1 MATENEKKEK
11 RKKTIVIAV
20 FVLLFI
26 GIVYMILRPKGGDEE
41 SQNEAGINT
50 DMPSAS
56 LDKLPENKL
65 DSYKRGVAIED
76 ETERKMQAIG
86 TLSDYLQTQDST
98 LIEEVSDPVTEEEQL
113 IYETMKAYEQASQ
126 SNRQFY
132 NEYVVDDEVNYELR
146 LQLDEEEQKR
156 MALER
161 ELEKYKSLEAQQE
174 QQLAMLEKS
183 YELANKYSAQ
193 QNPQP
198 VAPKDPK
205 KGDQNLENISV
216 VRTEKRMVT
225 TLQQREM
232 DTLLM
237 SRLSTE
243 PTNDRFYT
251 AVGAQEQND
260 FFKNTIKAVVSET
273 QVVKDG
279 DNVKLQLL
287 ETICLAN
294 GLVVPK
300 NSSLIARAVLNGN
313 RMNLIVQSLEVDGA
327 LAGVQLSAYDL
338 SGQEG
343 IYVPDA
349 PVSDAVVNFTSG
361 MASTLATSGSVN
373 INNTTAV
380 EQVKGDLIRGAVRGG
395 ADLVKGAVETF
406 KVKINSGYRLYLY
419 DTTRKSF

>member
-1 MATENEKKEK
+1 M
-11 RKKTIVIAV
+11 
-20 FVLLFI
+20 
-26 GIVYMILRPKGGDEE
+26 
-41 SQNEAGINT
+41 
-50 DMPSAS
+50 
-56 LDKLPENKL
+56 
-65 DSYKRGVAIED
+65 
-76 ETERKMQAIG
+76 
-86 TLSDYLQTQDST
+86 
-98 LIEEVSDPVTEEEQL
+98 
-113 IYETMKAYEQASQ
+113 
-126 SNRQFY
+126 
-132 NEYVVDDEVNYELR
+132 
-146 LQLDEEEQKR
+146 
-156 MALER
+156 
-161 ELEKYKSLEAQQE
+161 
-174 QQLAMLEKS
+174 
-183 YELANKYSAQ
+183 
-193 QNPQP
+193 
-198 VAPKDPK
+198 
-205 KGDQNLENISV
+205 
-216 VRTEKRMVT
+216 
-225 TLQQREM
+225 
-232 DTLLM
+232 
-237 SRLSTE
+237 
-243 PTNDRFYT
+243 
-251 AVGAQEQND
+251 
-260 FFKNTIKAVVSET
+260 SET